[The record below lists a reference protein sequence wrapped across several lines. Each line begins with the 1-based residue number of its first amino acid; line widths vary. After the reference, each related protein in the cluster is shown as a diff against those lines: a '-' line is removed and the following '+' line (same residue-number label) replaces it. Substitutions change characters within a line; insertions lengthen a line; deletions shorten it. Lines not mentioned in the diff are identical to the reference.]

1 MKNWKQLVGAL
12 KPQQLEPLEIRQAIL
27 DEIAALA
34 QPLGDGRRGLVHN
47 RILVRLRSA
56 DEARRSMIEGV
67 LAGEEGLAAEVARYL
82 AERGLAVP
90 SGLAVN
96 IEPADP
102 VPGAAREYEVVA
114 KRDSGRAPA
123 SAAKER
129 DKARPPA
136 RLVLLAD
143 GSEVAITRNPF
154 FIGRVAEVREKD
166 HRIARRNQLAFGEA
180 AASVSRAHAH
190 IRYSPETGQYRVFD
204 DRSARGTRLLSDGQP
219 IDVSPGRSRGEQL
232 RSGDELYFG
241 SVGVRFEICEP
252 PEKP

>member
-1 MKNWKQLVGAL
+1 MKNWKQLAGAL

-56 DEARRSMIEGV
+56 DEARRSVIEGV
-67 LAGEEGLAAEVARYL
+67 LAGEEGFAAEVTRHF
-82 AERGLAVP
+82 AERGFALP
-90 SGLAVN
+90 SGLAVD
-96 IEPADP
+96 IELADP
-102 VPGAAREYEVVA
+102 VPGAACEYEVVA
-114 KRDSGRAPA
+114 KRESGPAPA
-123 SAAKER
+123 TAAKER

-143 GSEVAITRNPF
+143 GSEVKITRVPF

-166 HRIARRNQLAFGEA
+166 HRIVRRNQLAFGEA
-180 AASVSRAHAH
+180 ATSVSRSHAH
-190 IRYSPETGQYRVFD
+190 IRYSLEAGQYRIFD

-219 IDVSPGRSRGEQL
+219 IDVTPGRSRGEQL
-232 RSGDELYFG
+232 RSGDEIYFG
-241 SVGVRFEICEP
+241 SIGVRFEIRVAS
-252 PEKP
+252 EKP

>member
-67 LAGEEGLAAEVARYL
+67 LAGEEGLAAEVARYF

-90 SGLAVN
+90 AGLAVN

-154 FIGRVAEVREKD
+154 FIGRVA
-166 HRIARRNQLAFGEA
+166 
-180 AASVSRAHAH
+180 
-190 IRYSPETGQYRVFD
+190 
-204 DRSARGTRLLSDGQP
+204 
-219 IDVSPGRSRGEQL
+219 
-232 RSGDELYFG
+232 
-241 SVGVRFEICEP
+241 
-252 PEKP
+252 